1 MPFNYQIFDNPS
13 EHAIENNVEILKV
26 EKWGESVKEYCVVH
40 YGDDYEKFI
49 MKVTRVNGKREG
61 EALILDGDTL
71 YMKLKYVND
80 ALNGVMEIY
89 SGKGVLVVRG
99 PLLNGKESG
108 LFEEYV
114 NSFVVW
120 RGYYKDGE
128 RYSVVRRSEEKRG
141 YYEEWDVKSDE
152 LLSVAEYDKELVN
165 KNGHCMEYEDGE
177 MKRECWYENGVR
189 KEVISNS
196 MEDGMGEDDNEER
209 RKRRRID
216 AEPEKLCLD
225 GISSEFNKDSLVL
238 YDIELE
244 CNYGV
249 WKTNEKCY
257 MIKQS
262 LYENQVV
269 EGDWTNCCMR
279 VYDDDELKEEV
290 MKEDCVGNRW
300 GGGVRNGKPFG
311 YGVMYDEEGRKEYE
325 GFMMDGIRV
334 CYGKEF
340 YDDTEKVKYEGCYYE
355 GKRFGKGVLYDRNGG
370 IEYDGLWKED
380 KQYSSTSALRLT
392 KKSGTGKSLAKLV
405 KGMGELYST
414 SMQLGSEEWLTK
426 YMEYQ
431 HHKKNTAISNHAQ
444 SLSIPSGVLYC
455 VESFILSQWPQSLKK
470 IVIRDHCFGR
480 LHFFVL
486 DGLSELQS
494 LVVEEKSCMDESDY
508 YDDDYYE
515 DRNTVGICRIVNC
528 PKLKSISIGKES
540 FRYYQCL
547 ELKNFASLKTMII
560 SQSCFERTQV
570 FSLIG
575 LGKWLN

>member
-13 EHAIENNVEILKV
+13 EHAIESNVEILKV

-165 KNGHCMEYEDGE
+165 KNGHCIEYEDGE

-196 MEDGMGEDDNEER
+196 MKDGMGENDNEER

-225 GISSEFNKDSLVL
+225 EISSEFNKDSLVL

-262 LYENQVV
+262 LYENRVV

-300 GGGVRNGKPFG
+300 EGGVRNGKPFG

-340 YDDTEKVKYEGCYYE
+340 YDDIEKVKYEGCYYE

-431 HHKKNTAISNHAQ
+431 HHKENTAISNHAQ

-455 VESFILSQWPQSLKK
+455 VESFILSQ
-470 IVIRDHCFGR
+470 
-480 LHFFVL
+480 
-486 DGLSELQS
+486 
-494 LVVEEKSCMDESDY
+494 
-508 YDDDYYE
+508 
-515 DRNTVGICRIVNC
+515 
-528 PKLKSISIGKES
+528 
-540 FRYYQCL
+540 
-547 ELKNFASLKTMII
+547 
-560 SQSCFERTQV
+560 
-570 FSLIG
+570 
-575 LGKWLN
+575 

>member
-1 MPFNYQIFDNPS
+1 MVFNYQIFDNP
-13 EHAIENNVEILKV
+13 AKYDIETNVEILKV
-26 EKWGESVKEYCVVH
+26 EKWGGSVKEYCVVH
-40 YGDDYEKFI
+40 YEDDYEKFI
-49 MKVTRVNGKREG
+49 MKVTRLNGKREG
-61 EALILDGDTL
+61 EALILNGDML
-71 YMKLKYVND
+71 YMKLEYVND
-80 ALNGVMEIY
+80 ALNGVIEVY
-89 SGKGVLVVRG
+89 DGKGRLVVRG
-99 PLLNGKESG
+99 HLLNGKESG
-108 LFEEYV
+108 LFEEYI

-128 RYSVVRRSEEKRG
+128 RYSLVRRSKEKRG
-141 YYEEWDVKSDE
+141 YYEEWNVKSDE

-165 KNGHCMEYEDGE
+165 KNGHCIEYEDGE
-177 MKRECWYENGVR
+177 VKRECWYENGVR
-189 KEVISNS
+189 KEVISNP
-196 MEDGMGEDDNEER
+196 MGENDNEGR
-209 RKRRRID
+209 RKRRRTD
-216 AEPEKLCLD
+216 AEPKKLCLD

-262 LYENQVV
+262 LYENRVV

-290 MKEDCVGNRW
+290 GREGDCTDLDSNGRRW
-300 GGGVRNGKPFG
+300 EGGVRNGKPFG
-311 YGVMYDEEGRKEYE
+311 YGILFNEEGRKEYE

-334 CYGKEF
+334 CYGKEY
-340 YDDTEKVKYEGCYYE
+340 YDDIEKVKYEGCYYE
-355 GKRFGKGVLYDRNGG
+355 GKRFGKGVLYDRNGRM
-370 IEYDGLWKED
+370 EYDGLWKNDE
-380 KQYSSTSALRLT
+380 QYSITSALRLS

-405 KGMGELYST
+405 KGLGELYST
-414 SMQLGSEEWLTK
+414 NLQFGSEERLTK

-431 HHKKNTAISNHAQ
+431 HHKENTAINNYAQ

-455 VESFILSQWPQSLKK
+455 VESFILSQWHQSLKK

-528 PKLKSISIGKES
+528 PKLKSIKIGKES
-540 FRYYQCL
+540 FRYYRCL
-547 ELKNFASLKTMII
+547 ELKNLASLKSIII
-560 SQSCFERTQV
+560 SEHCFERTQV

-575 LGKWLN
+575 LVG

>member
-13 EHAIENNVEILKV
+13 EHAIESNVEILKV

-71 YMKLKYVND
+71 YMKLEYVND

-196 MEDGMGEDDNEER
+196 MKDGMGEDDNEER

-290 MKEDCVGNRW
+290 MKEDCVGNQW
-300 GGGVRNGKPFG
+300 EGVVRNGKPFG
-311 YGVMYDEEGRKEYE
+311 YGV
-325 GFMMDGIRV
+325 I
-334 CYGKEF
+334 
-340 YDDTEKVKYEGCYYE
+340 
-355 GKRFGKGVLYDRNGG
+355 
-370 IEYDGLWKED
+370 
-380 KQYSSTSALRLT
+380 
-392 KKSGTGKSLAKLV
+392 
-405 KGMGELYST
+405 
-414 SMQLGSEEWLTK
+414 
-426 YMEYQ
+426 
-431 HHKKNTAISNHAQ
+431 
-444 SLSIPSGVLYC
+444 
-455 VESFILSQWPQSLKK
+455 
-470 IVIRDHCFGR
+470 
-480 LHFFVL
+480 
-486 DGLSELQS
+486 
-494 LVVEEKSCMDESDY
+494 
-508 YDDDYYE
+508 
-515 DRNTVGICRIVNC
+515 
-528 PKLKSISIGKES
+528 
-540 FRYYQCL
+540 
-547 ELKNFASLKTMII
+547 
-560 SQSCFERTQV
+560 
-570 FSLIG
+570 
-575 LGKWLN
+575 